1 VKQVIFHIDMDAFY
15 ASVEQSDHPELRGQ
29 PVIVGGTTNRGVVSA
44 ASYEAREFGVHSAMP
59 IFQARQKCPQ
69 GHFLPVRM
77 ERYQQVSRIVM
88 GILYNFS
95 PLVEQVSIDEA
106 YLDLSGMERLMGPP
120 REIGIKIK
128 TLIRKE
134 TSLSCSVGIAPNRF
148 LAKIASE
155 MEKPDGLTIIHQE
168 TMQYFIDHLSIEK
181 VPGVGEKSLKQ
192 LNSLNIKQL
201 GDVRRL
207 NEKWFVQ
214 KIGKLGE
221 RLIDL
226 SKGIDKTPVKSQTK
240 AKSVSSENTL
250 SKDTNDIELLKD
262 LILVQSEI
270 VGRRLRDKGLWG
282 STVTLKL
289 KTAGFKLIT
298 RSHTIDEP
306 TNSSNAI
313 YEQGVKLLRHMDLA
327 QKYRLIGIGVSNV
340 NSMDEEPR
348 QQTLFPAESQSEESW
363 LRVEKALDRIK
374 DKFGRNAIKRARL
387 IK

>member
-1 VKQVIFHIDMDAFY
+1 MKQVIFHIDMDAFY
-15 ASVEQSDHPELRGQ
+15 ASVEQSDHPELRGR

-44 ASYEAREFGVHSAMP
+44 ASYEARKFGIHSAMP

-77 ERYQQVSRIVM
+77 ERYQQVSRTVM
-88 GILYNFS
+88 EILNSFS

-106 YLDLSGMERLMGPP
+106 YLDLSGMERLMGPS

-128 TLIRKE
+128 TFIRKE

-155 MEKPDGLTIIHQE
+155 MEKPDGLTIVHQE
-168 TMQYFIDHLSIEK
+168 TMQHFIDHLSIEK

-192 LNSLNIKQL
+192 LNRLNIKKL

-207 NEKWFVQ
+207 DEKWFIQ
-214 KIGKLGE
+214 KIGKFGE
-221 RLIDL
+221 RLVDL
-226 SKGIDKTPVKSQTK
+226 SKGIDNTPIKPQTK
-240 AKSVSSENTL
+240 AKSISSENTL
-250 SKDTNDIELLKD
+250 SKDTNDIELLKN
-262 LILVQSEI
+262 LILIQSET
-270 VGRRLRDKGLWG
+270 VGRRMRGKGLWG

-289 KTAGFKLIT
+289 KTTGFKLIT
-298 RSHTIDEP
+298 RSHTLEEP

-313 YEQGVKLLRHMDLA
+313 YEQGVKLLKHMDFG

-340 NSMDEEPR
+340 KSRDEEPR
-348 QQTLFPAESQSEESW
+348 QQKLFSSENQGEESW

-374 DKFGRNAIKRARL
+374 DRFGREAIKRARL

>member
-1 VKQVIFHIDMDAFY
+1 MKQVIFHIDMDAFY
-15 ASVEQSDHPELRGQ
+15 ASVEQSDHPELRGR

-44 ASYEAREFGVHSAMP
+44 ASYEARKFGIHSAMP

-88 GILYNFS
+88 EILNNFS

-106 YLDLSGMERLMGPP
+106 YLDLSGMEKLMGPA
-120 REIGIKIK
+120 REIGRKIK
-128 TLIRKE
+128 TLIREE

-155 MEKPDGLTIIHQE
+155 MEKPDGLTIIHPE
-168 TMQYFIDHLSIEK
+168 TMRHFIDHLSIEK

-192 LNSLNIKQL
+192 LNRLNIKQL

-207 NEKWFVQ
+207 DEKWFIQ
-214 KIGKLGE
+214 KIGKFGE
-221 RLIDL
+221 RLVDL
-226 SKGIDKTPVKSQTK
+226 SKGIDNTPIKPQTMV
-240 AKSVSSENTL
+240 KSVSSENTL
-250 SKDTNDIELLKD
+250 SRDTNDMELLKN
-262 LILVQSEI
+262 LILIQSET
-270 VGRRLRDKGLWG
+270 VGRRLRSKGLWG

-298 RSHTIDEP
+298 RSHTLEKP

-313 YEQGVKLLRHMDLA
+313 YEQGVKLLKHMDLA

-340 NSMDEEPR
+340 TSMDEEPR
-348 QQTLFPAESQSEESW
+348 QQKLFSWENQTEESW

-374 DKFGRNAIKRARL
+374 NRFGPDAIKRARL
-387 IK
+387 IE